1 MSQVGDGPLLPPKD
15 LLAVLDPDPVR
26 AEARYGELRSQ
37 LVRFFEWQKH
47 SDPEDA
53 AQETLARGFRRIA
66 GGVDTSASG
75 VHGYFFG
82 IARNLVKEGW
92 KVRREEL
99 LDPAAWERR
108 PSPGRHLEQV
118 EARLALTHYLGRL
131 RASERRLIVRY
142 YTGDRDGLSR
152 ELGVTAG
159 NLRVIVHRI
168 RQKIEESRKTRTNT
182 RGSGFAAVE

>member
-1 MSQVGDGPLLPPKD
+1 MSQVGDGRLLLASD

-26 AEARYGELRSQ
+26 AEARYEELRSQ

-82 IARNLVKEGW
+82 IARNLVKESW
-92 KVRREEL
+92 KVRREAL
-99 LDPAAWERR
+99 LDPAVWERT
-108 PSPGRHLEQV
+108 PSPGRHVEQV
-118 EARLALTHYLGRL
+118 EARLALTHYLGKL
-131 RASERRLIVRY
+131 PASERRLIVRY
-142 YTGDRDGLSR
+142 YTGDRDALSR
-152 ELGVTAG
+152 ELGVTTG

-168 RQKIEESRKTRTNT
+168 RRKIKERRMRTVA
-182 RGSGFAAVE
+182 RSDPVVE